1 MTPAELSRLLAL
13 VEVRRD
19 RDLARLDAATAE
31 DRMLAAD
38 IERLAATGER
48 DMAEGGLPLAQQ
60 AARLAWAD
68 QRIEAARAR
77 RTALA
82 RELATLRAAAA
93 QSLGKHR
100 ALEHVLERT
109 ARDEAKAR
117 DARDERNAP
126 PAQQQRDTSGTRNQD
141 RALGRGPGAIR
152 G

>member
-1 MTPAELSRLLAL
+1 MTPTELSRLLAL

-68 QRIEAARAR
+68 QRIEVARAR

-126 PAQQQRDTSGTRNQD
+126 PPQPDTSGTGNQD
-141 RALGRGPGAIR
+141 RALGRGPGAVR